1 MGAITA
7 IVSVVIGFLLESMVA
22 LPNGFLFI
30 HAQPL
35 PKWRL
40 HPLIH
45 TLLKFNLAQNAVGG
59 QVNAVEKESPH

>member
-30 HAQPL
+30 H
-35 PKWRL
+35 
-40 HPLIH
+40 
-45 TLLKFNLAQNAVGG
+45 T
-59 QVNAVEKESPH
+59 

>member
-30 HAQPL
+30 HTQPL
-35 PKWRL
+35 QK
-40 HPLIH
+40 
-45 TLLKFNLAQNAVGG
+45 
-59 QVNAVEKESPH
+59 